1 MFEILQ
7 PRGLWMVPYHLYQ
20 TSPVALTSDH
30 YRPPRNTSLLS
41 DGDQHV
47 ECKTARTAHD
57 PPGPPRIAPNTTS
70 DEVSTRGRKRVLSGH
85 CDCESV
91 AQSTSNLRGPS
102 ERERTRRERE
112 RGTQTHTLTH
122 TYAPKTDRGLT
133 RILLH
138 FTSQQHRSAPKTTT
152 TTNEETHDR
161 RRVQQRFAGE
171 PKSAAVRCCA
181 KEGRIQTAID
191 SLSILN
197 KAPS

>member
-41 DGDQHV
+41 GGDQHV

-91 AQSTSNLRGPS
+91 AQSTSSLRGPS
-102 ERERTRRERE
+102 ERERTRRERARDADTHTHTHVRAKNRSRPHADIASLHITTTQISTKNNNNNKRRNSRSSTSPAAFRGRAKE
-112 RGTQTHTLTH
+112 RGGTML
-122 TYAPKTDRGLT
+122 
-133 RILLH
+133 
-138 FTSQQHRSAPKTTT
+138 
-152 TTNEETHDR
+152 
-161 RRVQQRFAGE
+161 
-171 PKSAAVRCCA
+171 C
-181 KEGRIQTAID
+181 
-191 SLSILN
+191 
-197 KAPS
+197 